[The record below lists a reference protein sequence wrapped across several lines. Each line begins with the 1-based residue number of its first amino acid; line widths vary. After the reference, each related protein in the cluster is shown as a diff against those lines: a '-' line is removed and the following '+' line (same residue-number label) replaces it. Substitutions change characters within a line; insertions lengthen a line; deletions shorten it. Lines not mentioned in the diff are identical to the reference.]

1 MQKHSNRQDNIPLPD
16 PNTTDSERYSI
27 ADSLSKDLKTHTMNI
42 FKDLKED
49 VNKSQLQ
56 VLVGFLDLIHGNSGA
71 IIV

>member
-1 MQKHSNRQDNIPLPD
+1 
-16 PNTTDSERYSI
+16 
-27 ADSLSKDLKTHTMNI
+27 MNI

-56 VLVGFLDLIHGNSGA
+56 VLVDFLDLIHGNSKA